1 MSTLRRPPAIPA
13 WLLRRLV
20 SNDALVGDLTEE
32 FRRGRSAAWYW
43 RQVVTAIVVG
53 RSRAYGPSALA
64 VLGLVIL
71 YRVANYLPAPGTRT
85 EALAIVGQ
93 QVGSTTLAA
102 YDTHTGGNLSR
113 VTWLALGILP
123 YVTVSIVLQSL
134 ALAWWRMKVRW
145 PVVRPD
151 RVTALRRYLT
161 IGVCVVQAAGVA
173 LFLERMPTV
182 PGGLPLVAEPGWL
195 FRLTTIL
202 TLTAGTGA
210 LVWVSEEITARGL
223 GSGMVLMYL
232 AGGVAGLPGA
242 VATAGDLPGLAARLA
257 VSMTLVASIDRAYRR
272 AAAGRLLT

>member
-71 YRVANYLPAPGTRT
+71 YRVANHLPAPGTRA

-145 PVVRPD
+145 INDLGGASVKNPMSDDQVK
-151 RVTALRRYLT
+151 
-161 IGVCVVQAAGVA
+161 
-173 LFLERMPTV
+173 LF
-182 PGGLPLVAEPGWL
+182 
-195 FRLTTIL
+195 
-202 TLTAGTGA
+202 
-210 LVWVSEEITARGL
+210 
-223 GSGMVLMYL
+223 
-232 AGGVAGLPGA
+232 
-242 VATAGDLPGLAARLA
+242 AARMRGTWRSTQPITKA
-257 VSMTLVASIDRAYRR
+257 PNTACIPIHSVASADNKTPTIAR
-272 AAAGRLLT
+272 T